1 MRKSFIARMILFITF
16 LVISTTSYSYATEI
30 SSKEFLS
37 SDFVKFLK
45 NKEYT
50 KALEE
55 SEALLKKHP
64 DDNLILRYRAV
75 VLEKLGRYNEAVK
88 LYQMIITNSPNYV
101 PARLFL
107 GLTYIKHSKAKEA
120 VDTLQWVVRN
130 STSASYRTWAQAQL
144 DRLRL
149 SSRTAAREIKQQPY
163 FLGKAGVAY
172 DSNPLL
178 IPDNKSLSTPDSM
191 RSAVSFLVD
200 AIAGYPIWLKKD
212 SRLDILYVDRN
223 QFHDGKAQKV
233 DFVSQ
238 GCAVDG
244 KKRISLG
251 KRSILFNGRYDFKS
265 NYLAGDPFSVINR
278 FFLSADTS
286 IWKKTRTHFYGRFA
300 LLRYKN
306 LGSDPSRTSRDGG
319 RGGGGLTQ
327 YFYSK
332 DFKTYFFIKQEVNF
346 NQTQG
351 DNFIRYGSLTR
362 LGIHTPIK
370 PLRRTVFDLSA
381 GFDWGAYPDFS
392 SLSSLDTAKRRDA
405 RLDIYTG
412 ITHYWMPNYA
422 TRVFYRF
429 INSDNRN
436 GFYDRTRHIA
446 GVEAILSL

>member
-1 MRKSFIARMILFITF
+1 M
-16 LVISTTSYSYATEI
+16 
-30 SSKEFLS
+30 
-37 SDFVKFLK
+37 
-45 NKEYT
+45 
-50 KALEE
+50 
-55 SEALLKKHP
+55 
-64 DDNLILRYRAV
+64 
-75 VLEKLGRYNEAVK
+75 
-88 LYQMIITNSPNYV
+88 
-101 PARLFL
+101 
-107 GLTYIKHSKAKEA
+107 
-120 VDTLQWVVRN
+120 
-130 STSASYRTWAQAQL
+130 
-144 DRLRL
+144 
-149 SSRTAAREIKQQPY
+149 
-163 FLGKAGVAY
+163 
-172 DSNPLL
+172 
-178 IPDNKSLSTPDSM
+178 
-191 RSAVSFLVD
+191 
-200 AIAGYPIWLKKD
+200 
-212 SRLDILYVDRN
+212 
-223 QFHDGKAQKV
+223 
-233 DFVSQ
+233 
-238 GCAVDG
+238 
-244 KKRISLG
+244 
-251 KRSILFNGRYDFKS
+251 
-265 NYLAGDPFSVINR
+265 INR